1 VICDGGPSSGRGAS
15 AWFCL
20 VMGENGRASGVDV
33 IGAGM
38 MVVVVR
44 ASLLVRMGQMV
55 MRNAQ
60 RGKGSVGRD

>member
-1 VICDGGPSSGRGAS
+1 
-15 AWFCL
+15 
-20 VMGENGRASGVDV
+20 MGENGRASGVDV